1 MISFEMEDL
10 IGVLQGLKPYF
21 IAIAAL
27 LIAAIII
34 TVAVGKKGKKLKSL
48 IRKEA
53 WIAAIAGIAIVVN
66 MICFGPMNTLITL
79 ATGSGQVTEETTAE
93 ASAVAQQIAE
103 EGFVLLQNEENLL
116 PLADTTNLNLF
127 GWASTNPVY
136 GGAGSGGMNAL
147 FPVVSLIDGLKAPDL
162 KSIRI

>member
-1 MISFEMEDL
+1 M
-10 IGVLQGLKPYF
+10 
-21 IAIAAL
+21 
-27 LIAAIII
+27 
-34 TVAVGKKGKKLKSL
+34 

-147 FPVVSLIDGLKAPDL
+147 FPVVSLIDGLKSAGFEINQDL
-162 KSIRI
+162 IDFYKGYAENRAAVSITAQNWDLPEPPAENHTSELIDGA